1 MGSFLRA
8 FYILMFAVPALLLLA
23 GVPGSSTREDVKNEV
38 LTLESTLEQNLW
50 SVPKYGFALRLPA
63 EWKWMSS
70 GKRES
75 VSLDPNRRD
84 RGTINAISLPNF
96 FGRSLFQLEHE
107 NMEALRTTPGIEFDA
122 SRRIE
127 IGGVD
132 VLRFDYHGR
141 QLGLDVDMRY
151 VCFVWLANGQQVILT
166 VQLDASRWP
175 ELGPALED
183 ALGTLRFGA

>member
-8 FYILMFAVPALLLLA
+8 FYILMFAVPAMLLLA
-23 GVPGSSTREDVKNEV
+23 GVPGSSTREEVKEEV
-38 LTLESTLEQNLW
+38 VSRESTLVQNLW
-50 SVPKYGFALRLPA
+50 RVPKYGFTLRLPESWA
-63 EWKWMSS
+63 WMST
-70 GKRES
+70 GNRES

-96 FGRSLFQLEHE
+96 FGKSLFQLEHE
-107 NMEALRTTPGIEFDA
+107 NMEALRTTPGIEFDE
-122 SRRIE
+122 SRRIVQD
-127 IGGVD
+127 GVD

-166 VQLDASRWP
+166 VQLEASRWP

-183 ALGTLRFGA
+183 ALGTLRFGV